1 MALSQEEIKKFNLT
15 TPEGIAFVEKLRE
28 MNANPKFNQIVK
40 EDTEKIEE
48 NRIQFEKEQ
57 AELNKTEDIAMDLKK
72 EKYKMALESSL
83 EECPENAVGSP
94 HEIIYKIDDL
104 IIYGGY
110 CDGIRGTDHN
120 FLLED
125 DMSWQEVLEMGT
137 LCVPETSSYISNET
151 LPEFEEIGWSQLP
164 LDNNHIVNFKG
175 TPSVSANTLDEQL
188 DGLLH
193 SLNEPEVMFKEH
205 EYEM

>member
-15 TPEGIAFVEKLRE
+15 T
-28 MNANPKFNQIVK
+28 
-40 EDTEKIEE
+40 
-48 NRIQFEKEQ
+48 
-57 AELNKTEDIAMDLKK
+57 TEDIAMDLKK
-72 EKYKMALESSL
+72 EKYKLALESSL

-110 CDGIRGTDHN
+110 CDGIRGTDHT

-193 SLNEPEVMFKEH
+193 SLNEPEVRFKEP